1 MASGGY
7 KLQAWLYIVFWIS
20 VSCTMI
26 LFNKAVLD
34 QMEFP
39 YPMFLT
45 TWHMF
50 FATVMTQIMARTSNW
65 LPGFKAKLVDTDV
78 LRTQIL
84 PVSLCFSISLVL
96 ANTAY
101 IYLSVSYIQM
111 LKAFTP
117 VAVLIFSFFA
127 GLEKTSCMELYIV
140 MVICTGVAM
149 ASVGETFFSW
159 IGFTCQALAILAE
172 SSRLVLTNLLMRN
185 LKLGVCLSVPSVYLS
200 VCLSICVCPSV
211 SVSLVPAP
219 HNPLSSPSLSLSLSR
234 PPGHPLR
241 PLVIPLLHRSSL
253 RVAHWHRVLLLGIQR
268 AAVGAHVHDRV
279 CSDYGHQRLYRL
291 HPQHR
296 RGPPHLQHLCSRAD
310 SRGYRQGHP
319 PRVSVSR
326 RIRIAGHP
334 AAVCRLRS
342 GASGTQ
348 LAQGVQ
354 KEPGEDHQHAHVPV
368 HLRPLDR

>member
-1 MASGGY
+1 MASGY

-65 LPGFKAKLVDTDV
+65 LPGVKAKLVDTDV

-172 SSRLVLTNLLMRN
+172 SSRLVLTNLLMKN
-185 LKLGVCLSVPSVYLS
+185 LKLGGSLSPSLRLSVSPTVCLSLYLSECLSVYLYIS
-200 VCLSICVCPSV
+200 A
-211 SVSLVPAP
+211 SLVTAP
-219 HNPLSSPSLSLSLSR
+219 HHFFCPNPPNPRPHAQTPCHPS
-234 PPGHPLR
+234 
-241 PLVIPLLHRSSL
+241 
-253 RVAHWHRVLLLGIQR
+253 
-268 AAVGAHVHDRV
+268 
-279 CSDYGHQRLYRL
+279 
-291 HPQHR
+291 
-296 RGPPHLQHLCSRAD
+296 
-310 SRGYRQGHP
+310 
-319 PRVSVSR
+319 
-326 RIRIAGHP
+326 
-334 AAVCRLRS
+334 
-342 GASGTQ
+342 TT
-348 LAQGVQ
+348 
-354 KEPGEDHQHAHVPV
+354 
-368 HLRPLDR
+368 